1 MAEPCDPDAVA
12 GSQMRDAVSDDFN
25 DADDFVAGNDR
36 QLAGRQFAVDQV
48 EIRAAHAAGAHADQ
62 HLTGQRDR
70 DFTFDRLHGS
80 RAGFHQR
87 HRPHRDKL

>member
-1 MAEPCDPDAVA
+1 ML
-12 GSQMRDAVSDDFN
+12 DAVSDNFN
-25 DADDFVAGNDR
+25 DTHDFVAGNDR
-36 QLAGRQFAVDQV
+36 KLAGRQFAVDEV
-48 EIRAAHAAGAHADQ
+48 EIRAAHAARADADQ

-87 HRPHRDKL
+87 HRSHRDKL